1 MAIDSPIP
9 TWVKRWLG
17 ICTFVLIYDG
27 CFCTLRPHTFPD
39 GCLSVF
45 FIGRKCFSNMHARIQ
60 RWDRGSGPPPPLEN
74 HKNIGFLSNT
84 GPNPLKIIKLPSQ
97 IQRWTIIGPRAK
109 HHLMAFRWRAVGGP
123 HIVVFGSSLP
133 SSTIKTNKKQQ
144 LFLSWNPS
152 DKTFWIRV

>member
-45 FIGRKCFSNMHARIQ
+45 FIGRKCFSNMHAWIQ
-60 RWDRGSGPPPPLEN
+60 RWDRWSGPPPP
-74 HKNIGFLSNT
+74 HGKSQNIWFPCNT
-84 GPNPLKIIKLPSQ
+84 GPDPLKNHKTTKPDSTLDQHRPASETTFK
-97 IQRWTIIGPRAK
+97 RRFA
-109 HHLMAFRWRAVGGP
+109 GGP
-123 HIVVFGSSLP
+123 LM
-133 SSTIKTNKKQQ
+133 
-144 LFLSWNPS
+144 SWNPS
-152 DKTFWIRV
+152 HKTFWIRA